1 MNARAW
7 ICKSTSSHR
16 IFFFSK
22 KKKKLL
28 YSIFLHSYNHT
39 SKMPPN
45 KPYNKKKFVDRREA
59 KSQDIKRALTH
70 RARLRKNY
78 FKLLEKEGLQENRR
92 PEDNQNDS
100 NDEDETRKDRPRPQ
114 KKGINFEERAKIV
127 KQRKEEKR
135 RQKLQRVQ
143 EKLTTIETKS
153 KERALRKEQFKK
165 TTTKGQPLMGPR
177 INNLLDKIKK
187 DMDN

>member
-1 MNARAW
+1 
-7 ICKSTSSHR
+7 
-16 IFFFSK
+16 
-22 KKKKLL
+22 
-28 YSIFLHSYNHT
+28 
-39 SKMPPN
+39 MPAN

-78 FKLLEKEGLQENRR
+78 FKLLEKEGLQESRK
-92 PEDNQNDS
+92 PED
-100 NDEDETRKDRPRPQ
+100 DEADNEEQGEEKLKPKPKPK

-135 RQKLQRVQ
+135 KQKLERVQ
-143 EKLTTIETKS
+143 EKLNRIETKS
-153 KERALRKEQFKK
+153 KERALRKEQLKK

-187 DMDN
+187 DIGN